1 MNSKT
6 KKTMLITIL
15 TAAIV
20 LIAAAVLWYL
30 YQNVSLDRSNRKQ
43 TEEAVDSKS
52 TTGSDTSDSI
62 FYNGKEY
69 VYNKN
74 LTNILFMGVDKDA
87 EASLSNMSGTSG
99 QADCLMIISMDKSKE
114 TAKILQVSRDTMTDV
129 DLFDVSGKYYT
140 TVQAQVAL
148 QYAYGNGVQS
158 SCFAT
163 KKTVSELLYDL
174 PIDGYLSLNL
184 AAISILNDAVGGV
197 TVTVPEDYTD
207 IDPAF
212 TAGTTLTL
220 NGEQAEKYVRKRD
233 ITVFG
238 SNNGRM
244 RRQMQ
249 YIPGLIQAIR
259 KKVGSGGDY
268 YKILEPVLEPYMAT
282 DLSADQINQL
292 GKYEFLED
300 QTEYLPG
307 EMKEG
312 EEHDEF
318 YVDDEKLQELLIK
331 MFYTEK

>member
-1 MNSKT
+1 MSSKT

-30 YQNVSLDRSNRKQ
+30 YQNVSLNRLNKKQ
-43 TEEAVDSKS
+43 TEETMNS
-52 TTGSDTSDSI
+52 GSAENDTSDSI

-74 LTNILFMGVDKDA
+74 LTNVLFMGIDKDA
-87 EASLSNMSGTSG
+87 EVSLSNMPGTSG
-99 QADCLMIISMDKSKE
+99 QADCLMVISLDKSNE
-114 TAKILQVSRDTMTDV
+114 TARVLQVSRDTMTDV

-140 TVQAQVAL
+140 TVQAQIAT

-184 AAISILNDAVGGV
+184 SAISILNDAVGGV

-212 TAGTTLTL
+212 TAGTTITLT
-220 NGEQAEKYVRKRD
+220 GEQAEKYVRKRD
-233 ITVFG
+233 ITVLG

-244 RRQMQ
+244 QRQMQ
-249 YIPGLIQAIR
+249 YIP
-259 KKVGSGGDY
+259 
-268 YKILEPVLEPYMAT
+268 
-282 DLSADQINQL
+282 
-292 GKYEFLED
+292 
-300 QTEYLPG
+300 
-307 EMKEG
+307 
-312 EEHDEF
+312 
-318 YVDDEKLQELLIK
+318 
-331 MFYTEK
+331 